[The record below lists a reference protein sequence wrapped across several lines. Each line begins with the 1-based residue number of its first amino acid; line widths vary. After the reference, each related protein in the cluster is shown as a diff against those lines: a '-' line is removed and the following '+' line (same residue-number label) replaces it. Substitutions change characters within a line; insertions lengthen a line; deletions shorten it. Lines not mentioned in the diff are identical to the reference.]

1 MENTQSCAP
10 ATLKKI
16 TFSAR
21 HPSNSIENGSSKSKA
36 KHFSWQLF
44 LLTSLC
50 LARQIFLLDASFSW
64 HLFSW
69 QLLPLTALSLCH
81 LSPGISFLLGPFF
94 CSHLF
99 LLFLLTTFLANVQY
113 PHHGSF
119 SAKLPL
125 KIAGSHERSPA
136 HHRSDVLQNVL
147 IHSQLFISQGI
158 LVNLGLATLNLL
170 RPCGAPKQG
179 PLQFYLIEMGLPG
192 LPLRVG
198 CGSYHSCH
206 SINRWAKEQWS
217 NQWSNLWNLWLQY
230 VSIIIDPGPCQTVRR
245 RPEGCLVD
253 VRGGKA

>member
-1 MENTQSCAP
+1 MEKHSVHRLPWKKSHFLRDILRIPSKMEVENLKQS
-10 ATLKKI
+10 I
-16 TFSAR
+16 
-21 HPSNSIENGSSKSKA
+21 
-36 KHFSWQLF
+36 
-44 LLTSLC
+44 SL
-50 LARQIFLLDASFSW
+50 DNSFSW
-64 HLFSW
+64 RHSVSQDRSFSLTPLSPDISSLDNSFPWQRFLF
-69 QLLPLTALSLCH
+69 AIFR
-81 LSPGISFLLGPFF
+81 PGISFLLGPFF

-230 VSIIIDPGPCQTVRR
+230 ISSNN
-245 RPEGCLVD
+245 
-253 VRGGKA
+253 